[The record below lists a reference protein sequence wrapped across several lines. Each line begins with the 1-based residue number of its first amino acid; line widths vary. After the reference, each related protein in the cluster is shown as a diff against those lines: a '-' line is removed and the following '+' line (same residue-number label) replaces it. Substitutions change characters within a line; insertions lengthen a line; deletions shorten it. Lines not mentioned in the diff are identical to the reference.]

1 MNKTLSAIALSAV
14 VAGAAVPV
22 FAQSSPSAPSAGTS
36 ESAPTITAPTPG
48 AATTVPTPDTTAA
61 ATPKGTD
68 MRAGD
73 LIGAEVTNSTGEAVG
88 EIEDLV
94 IGPDQKVTGAIV
106 SVGGFLGVGDK
117 LISIALSDIQ
127 VTPTK
132 DGEYQVMVS
141 ASKDELK
148 ALPAVEAN

>member
-1 MNKTLSAIALSAV
+1 
-14 VAGAAVPV
+14 
-22 FAQSSPSAPSAGTS
+22 
-36 ESAPTITAPTPG
+36 
-48 AATTVPTPDTTAA
+48 
-61 ATPKGTD
+61 

-73 LIGAEVTNSTGEAVG
+73 LIGADVTNSTGESVG
-88 EIEDLV
+88 EIKDLV
-94 IGPDQKVTGAIV
+94 IGSDQKVTGAIV

-117 LISIALSDIQ
+117 LVSIALSDIQ